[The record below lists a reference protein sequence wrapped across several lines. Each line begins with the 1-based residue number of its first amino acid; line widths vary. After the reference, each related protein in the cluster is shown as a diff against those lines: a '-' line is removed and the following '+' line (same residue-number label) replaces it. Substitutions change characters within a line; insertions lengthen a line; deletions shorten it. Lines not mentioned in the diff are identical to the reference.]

1 MGNLGDVT
9 ATAPLS
15 RARAGACLAS
25 LRRGRKLWEWGP
37 F

>member
-1 MGNLGDVT
+1 MGKLGDIT
-9 ATAPLS
+9 AAAPLS
-15 RARAGACLAS
+15 RARAGAYLAS